1 MKVVV
6 IDDSLQVQKSF
17 GAMLSVLPDVEL
29 VGCARDA
36 LGAISLIDAT
46 HPDVVVLDVNLLDD
60 DKGIDVLHYVRR
72 QHGKAI
78 VVALSNFVSERLRQ
92 TYLEAGASA
101 YFDKSTEFT
110 QARDWIAQL
119 GAARN
124 GASS

>member
-1 MKVVV
+1 MKIVL

-17 GAMLSVLPDVEL
+17 GAM
-29 VGCARDA
+29 
-36 LGAISLIDAT
+36 SLIDAT
-46 HPDVVVLDVNLLDD
+46 RPDVVVLDVNLLDD

-72 QHGKAI
+72 RHARAI
-78 VVALSNFVSERLRQ
+78 VVALSNYVSERLRQ

-119 GAARN
+119 GPAAR
-124 GASS
+124 GPTS

>member
-17 GAMLSVLPDVEL
+17 GAMLSALPGVEL
-29 VGCARDA
+29 AGCARDA
-36 LGAISLIDAT
+36 VGAMSLVDAT

-72 QHGKAI
+72 QHPKAT
-78 VVALSNFVSERLRQ
+78 VVALSNFVSPRLRQ
-92 TYLEAGASA
+92 TYLDAGASA

-110 QARDWIAQL
+110 QARDWIARL
-119 GAARN
+119 SHSR
-124 GASS
+124 